1 MIFTLPRV
9 RRLTALQTPGAGRG
23 IFVSIP
29 GHARGASER
38 RFHTDRTNFRLLR
51 RKPRPLVARGWPA
64 LLFGVASI
72 VFGAAAVATEPP
84 ASADRTFSAWDANRD
99 GVLTRN
105 EVPPGPRQ
113 VFDRIDRNGD
123 GRVTL
128 EEHRAGGRRSPPPD
142 TAKPRQRQG
151 LSPDGLIRHTIRQA
165 WAQEPRGVQRP
176 YTVRPPDQKADR
188 WPIVILLH
196 GNGGEGV
203 RMIGNWPRLL
213 PGWLVVAPQG
223 YERSWNISTERS
235 KAPDVAFIK
244 KMLADIGRRYPQA
257 DRSRVSLIGSSNG
270 AGLVFRLLIELDESV
285 VVENAVA
292 LVSSMTTG
300 QYRHDRF
307 WARTDESTDDYDR
320 PVAPVGRRRLL
331 TVHGTADAIV
341 PYAGGRGPGGVHLS
355 AQQTAY
361 AWAVIQ
367 GHDGAAVPDSEGRP
381 CGKNLLRYDYP
392 AAAVTHIKV
401 IDGRHGLGPAQP
413 AVEALIQAMLL
424 TDEGRAASD
433 AGR

>member
-1 MIFTLPRV
+1 ML
-9 RRLTALQTPGAGRG
+9 LGRG
-23 IFVSIP
+23 
-29 GHARGASER
+29 
-38 RFHTDRTNFRLLR
+38 LL
-51 RKPRPLVARGWPA
+51 PLVAWGWPA
-64 LLFGVASI
+64 ILLGLASV
-72 VFGAAAVATEPP
+72 VFGTAAVAAEEPNP
-84 ASADRTFSAWDANRD
+84 ADRAFSAWDANRD
-99 GVLTRN
+99 GVLTRD
-105 EVPPGPRQ
+105 EVPPGPRRL
-113 VFDRIDRNGD
+113 FDRIDRNGD

-128 EEHRAGGRRSPPPD
+128 EEHRAGGRRSPPPR
-142 TAKPRQRQG
+142 TTKSGQRQG
-151 LSPDGLIRHTIRQA
+151 PSSASLIQHTIHQA
-165 WAQEPRGVQRP
+165 WAQEPQGVQRP
-176 YTVRPPDQKADR
+176 YTVRLPDQTTDR

-196 GNGGEGV
+196 GNGGEGA
-203 RMIGNWPRLL
+203 RMIGNWPALL

-235 KAPDVAFIK
+235 KAPDVAFIEK
-244 KMLADIGRRYPQA
+244 VLADVGRRYPRA
-257 DRSRVSLIGSSNG
+257 NRSRVSLIGSSNG

-285 VVENAVA
+285 AIENAVA

-300 QYRHDRF
+300 QYRNGHF

-320 PVAPVGRRRLL
+320 PITPVGRRRLL
-331 TVHGTADAIV
+331 TVHGTADSVV

-381 CGKNLLRYDYP
+381 CGNNLLRYDYP

-413 AVEALIQAMLL
+413 AVQALIQAMLL
-424 TDEGRAASD
+424 PVEERASSN